1 MKFTKMH
8 GLGNNYIYINC
19 FEETVENPESLSI
32 RLSDVHFGI
41 GSDGIILIKPSKV
54 ADCEMD
60 IYNADGS
67 RAMMCGNGV
76 RCVGKYVYERGI
88 AKKDVI
94 TVDTQSGVKSL
105 FLRVVDGHVESIR
118 VDMGEPELVPAKIPV
133 TFNGETMIDQ
143 PLSVGAETFQVTCVS
158 MGNPHCVQFV
168 EDTTNLQIEKYG
180 PAFEHHPVFPER
192 ANIEFIQVL
201 SRNEVNMR
209 VWERGSNETFA
220 CGTGAC
226 ASVVACVLNGKTD
239 RQVTV
244 HLLGGDLKIHWD
256 AETNHV
262 FMEGP
267 AEFIFDGTIEPL

>member
-1 MKFTKMH
+1 MQFTKMH
-8 GLGNNYIYINC
+8 GLGNNYLYINC
-19 FEETVENPESLSI
+19 FAETVKDPESLAI

-88 AKKDVI
+88 VQKDII
-94 TVDTQSGVKSL
+94 TVDTQSGVKTL
-105 FLRVVDGHVESIR
+105 FLNVENGVVKSLR
-118 VDMGEPELVPAKIPV
+118 VDMGEPEWIPAKIPV
-133 TFNGETMIDQ
+133 RFEGDTMINQ
-143 PLSVGAETFQVTCVS
+143 PLTVGEDTYQVTCVS

-168 EDTTNLQIEKYG
+168 EDTKQLAIETIG
-180 PAFEHHPVFPER
+180 PALEHHPIFPER

-201 SRNEVNMR
+201 NRNEINMR
-209 VWERGSNETFA
+209 VWERGSGETFA

-226 ASVVACVLNGKTD
+226 ASVAACVRNGKTD
-239 RQVTV
+239 RNVTV
-244 HLLGGDLKIHWD
+244 HLLGGDLQITWD
-256 AETNHV
+256 EETNHI

-267 AEFIFDGTIEPL
+267 AAFICDGTVEV